1 MFHNVQIAHRMIELS
16 VITPKI
22 ENSALILF
30 VLSYIVNQRA
40 PANVTLPQ
48 RVESV
53 WVFPIFFISL
63 LPFSCKGEK
72 IAASFQQSCQFRSSS
87 SRPLSIWEWS
97 CIICPPRGKESIWQ
111 VVGRRAQIKAENC
124 VFVCM
129 LRYRN
134 FNISVK

>member
-53 WVFPIFFISL
+53 WVFPVFFISL
-63 LPFSCKGEK
+63 FPAKGKK

-111 VVGRRAQIKAENC
+111 VVGRRAQIKAEKC

-129 LRYRN
+129 LRH